1 MTLGQYDLGLNMFS
15 AGPPTHSM
23 STKNLSQPEGGV
35 LHSTQFEKKS
45 HLFLQRFSESIY
57 RLCYQRVLFWLM
69 VLSFKKKKTFA
80 FGTVRL
86 SNEVFNRRVTI
97 CHMQLSVLDHSDT
110 PLVLFRNLIRM
121 HLP

>member
-45 HLFLQRFSESIY
+45 FVPPKGFQNR
-57 RLCYQRVLFWLM
+57 RQCYQRVLFWQLM